1 MKISLPTSTIKSLT
15 AGTDY
20 QRSLAFVRSIVAESA
35 ELSRPI
41 WEKATPKRKAEMLK
55 QSQDD
60 TIRMLRETPPPI
72 PGFDMSVLDF
82 FTE

>member
-1 MKISLPTSTIKSLT
+1 MKIIIPTDTIKPLITGS
-15 AGTDY
+15 DY
-20 QRSLAFVRSIVAESA
+20 QRSLAFVRFMVAESA

-55 QSQDD
+55 QNQAN
-60 TIRMLRETPPPI
+60 TIQMLRDMPPPI

-82 FTE
+82 FIE